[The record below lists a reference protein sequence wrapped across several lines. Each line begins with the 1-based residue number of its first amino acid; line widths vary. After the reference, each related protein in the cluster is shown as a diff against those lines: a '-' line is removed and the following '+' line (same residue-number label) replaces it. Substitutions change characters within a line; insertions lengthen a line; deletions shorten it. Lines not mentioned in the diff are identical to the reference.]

1 MPKKYGVKEKDLVV
15 SHVVNLVLTGKLRSG
30 DRVDRNEIANDLGLS
45 RVPIQEAVVQLE
57 HDGILSTPYHR
68 GAYVE
73 RFDESAV
80 REHHEVYGLLSGIAS
95 ARAAVDGLPRILDQ
109 LGVLV
114 DAMRSSKE
122 SRAFQETAWKYRTV
136 INDEYAGPRLQA
148 AIRASQTFIPR
159 AFWLSYLDNHDELL
173 TSYEAETAAIH
184 RHDPDGA
191 RAACAER
198 SGVMAKIMLG
208 ELVRRGVFR
217 PAGAA
222 WPATSSP
229 GRAGCVLIEP
239 KPVPDRRCPLRCFGC
254 GS

>member
-30 DRVDRNEIANDLGLS
+30 DRVDRNEIAQELGLS

-57 HDGILSTPYHR
+57 HDGILSTQYHR

-73 RFDESAV
+73 RFDESVV
-80 REHHEVYGLLSGIAS
+80 REHHELYGLLTGIAS
-95 ARAAVDGLPRILDQ
+95 ARAAVDGLPRILNQ
-109 LGVLV
+109 LAALN
-114 DAMRSSKE
+114 DAMRGSKE
-122 SRAFQETAWKYRTV
+122 SRTFQETAWKFRTV

-159 AFWLSYLDNHDELL
+159 AFWLSYLNNHDEILPFF
-173 TSYEAETAAIH
+173 EAETAAIH
-184 RHDPDGA
+184 RSDPDGA

-198 SGVMAKIMLG
+198 SEVMARIMVG

-217 PAGAA
+217 PSSEA
-222 WPATSSP
+222 WPVPSSP
-229 GRAGCVLIEP
+229 GA
-239 KPVPDRRCPLRCFGC
+239 PVAF
-254 GS
+254 

>member
-30 DRVDRNEIANDLGLS
+30 DRIDRNEIANDLGLS

-57 HDGILSTPYHR
+57 HDGILSTQYHR

-73 RFDESAV
+73 RFDESVV

-95 ARAAVDGLPRILDQ
+95 ARAAIDGLPLILDQ
-109 LGVLV
+109 LTVLIE
-114 DAMRSSKE
+114 ALRSSKD
-122 SRAFQETAWKYRTV
+122 SRAFQETAWQFRRV

-159 AFWLSYLDNHDELL
+159 GFWLAYLNNHDEMLPF
-173 TSYEAETAAIH
+173 YEAETTAIH

-191 RAACAER
+191 RAACAGRAEL
-198 SGVMAKIMLG
+198 MARVMLG
-208 ELVRRGVFR
+208 ELVRRGVFT
-217 PAGAA
+217 PSNAYYV
-222 WPATSSP
+222 S
-229 GRAGCVLIEP
+229 
-239 KPVPDRRCPLRCFGC
+239 
-254 GS
+254 

>member
-30 DRVDRNEIANDLGLS
+30 DRVDRNEIANELGLS

-57 HDGILSTPYHR
+57 HDGILSTQYHR

-73 RFDESAV
+73 RFDESVV
-80 REHHEVYGLLSGIAS
+80 REHHELYGLLSGIAS
-95 ARAAVDGLPRILDQ
+95 ARAAVDGLPRMLDQ
-109 LGVLV
+109 LTVLIE
-114 DAMRSSKE
+114 AMRNSKE
-122 SRAFQETAWKYRTV
+122 SRAFQETAWQFRRV
-136 INDEYAGPRLQA
+136 LNDEYAGPRLQA

-159 AFWLSYLDNHDELL
+159 AFWLAYLNNHDEMLPF
-173 TSYEAETAAIH
+173 YEAETAAIH
-184 RHDPDGA
+184 RRDPDGA
-191 RAACAER
+191 RAACVER
-198 SGVMAKIMLG
+198 SEVMARIMLG

-229 GRAGCVLIEP
+229 DA
-239 KPVPDRRCPLRCFGC
+239 PVAF
-254 GS
+254 